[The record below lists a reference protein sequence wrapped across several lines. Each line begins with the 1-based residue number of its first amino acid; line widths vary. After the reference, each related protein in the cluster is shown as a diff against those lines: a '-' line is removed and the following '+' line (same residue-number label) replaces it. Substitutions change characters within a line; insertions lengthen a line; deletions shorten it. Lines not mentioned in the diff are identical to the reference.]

1 MLRKLEWKYF
11 LFSYG
16 VPFVPAFIFLFIET
30 ESNGKVYGSA
40 YVSMFDVIKY
50 GEVLMNLP
58 NLTLRFGAG

>member
-50 GEVLMNLP
+50 GEV
-58 NLTLRFGAG
+58 